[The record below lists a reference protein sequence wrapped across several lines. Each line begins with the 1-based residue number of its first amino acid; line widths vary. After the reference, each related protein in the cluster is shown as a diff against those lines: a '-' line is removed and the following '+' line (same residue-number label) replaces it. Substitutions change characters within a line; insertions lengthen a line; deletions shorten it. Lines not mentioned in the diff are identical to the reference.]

1 MWKNEDKK
9 RKYDWEEVMANT
21 MNFFDTMK
29 DKGYEDRVGQQDMS
43 LDIVD
48 AIKDQQNVIVE
59 ASVGIGKSYAY
70 LIPLM
75 YYYKLTGKTF
85 IISTSTIALQEQLGN
100 DVKKLS
106 ELMHFPINVTIAK
119 GKTNYLCKNKLFSV
133 KTENIKK
140 EFENLKINDE
150 RNDRSNV
157 QNLSESEWEKVN
169 VTECKFNKCFE
180 YANCEFAKKR
190 RKMREARGVIICNHD
205 LLLENQKRRYDGG
218 RELLVES
225 DVIVLDES
233 HNLEEK
239 ARNSY
244 KEVLILNEIINAINN
259 SVKLLTKVGF
269 VINEKSVANLKENLN
284 GFFFIIKKQVRKE
297 ISKLKKNNTILNDN
311 DLEMCE
317 FKFSKDLI
325 NKFRLIHK
333 EIYNI
338 STKTS
343 IYEDDREGKS
353 MGDILY
359 NTTDFFRE
367 LCKGKNKSDYIFWI
381 EKCKNS
387 YILVRSPKNI
397 EKNLKKILFDD
408 KKSIKVLTSA
418 TLNTV
423 ADGEKYYDYYMN
435 SIGLTRNEEIWICKP
450 IRSTFDLKNNTL
462 MYYANDLAHPQN
474 EHEKYIND
482 ITNRI
487 IELINITKG
496 KTLILFTSKAD
507 MKIVYDN
514 IKNKN
519 LKYNLIIQN
528 DGASQKKII
537 EKFKDDIDSVLFSTG
552 TFWEGIDI
560 QGKSLSS
567 VIIVRLP
574 FPVLNPIINYK
585 TEMLNNK
592 LDVLVPEMLIKL
604 KQGIGRLIRGKYDKG
619 IVSILDQRISDLSK
633 SSYKQLV
640 FECVEANIVTN
651 KLSVVEKFVR
661 EKNIV

>member
-1 MWKNEDKK
+1 MEKVMAQMAEVEDRQTISKSVIKSEIKSMKK
-9 RKYDWEEVMANT
+9 VSKLYRALQIVKYNTKKATYKFIKRTVDICAGLVGTMLLLPIMAVVKIAYLKQGDRAPILFKQKRIGKDGKEIEIYKIRSMVCNAEEVLKKL
-21 MNFFDTMK
+21 MK
-29 DKGYEDRVGQQDMS
+29 EDPKIRAEYKKNKKLEHDPRVTKIGKFLRKTS
-43 LDIVD
+43 LD
-48 AIKDQQNVIVE
+48 
-59 ASVGIGKSYAY
+59 
-70 LIPLM
+70 
-75 YYYKLTGKTF
+75 
-85 IISTSTIALQEQLGN
+85 
-100 DVKKLS
+100 
-106 ELMHFPINVTIAK
+106 
-119 GKTNYLCKNKLFSV
+119 
-133 KTENIKK
+133 
-140 EFENLKINDE
+140 EF
-150 RNDRSNV
+150 RTVYR
-157 QNLSESEWEKVN
+157 
-169 VTECKFNKCFE
+169 
-180 YANCEFAKKR
+180 
-190 RKMREARGVIICNHD
+190 
-205 LLLENQKRRYDGG
+205 
-218 RELLVES
+218 
-225 DVIVLDES
+225 
-233 HNLEEK
+233 
-239 ARNSY
+239 
-244 KEVLILNEIINAINN
+244 
-259 SVKLLTKVGF
+259 
-269 VINEKSVANLKENLN
+269 
-284 GFFFIIKKQVRKE
+284 
-297 ISKLKKNNTILNDN
+297 
-311 DLEMCE
+311 CE